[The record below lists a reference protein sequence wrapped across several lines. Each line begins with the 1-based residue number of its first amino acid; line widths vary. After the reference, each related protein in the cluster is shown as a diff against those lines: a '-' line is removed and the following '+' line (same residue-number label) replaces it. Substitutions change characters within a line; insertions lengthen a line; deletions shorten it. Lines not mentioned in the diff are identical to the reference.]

1 MCVSCQVS
9 SRGHESRIPVE
20 RIENIIVWI
29 FYQVVL
35 LPLRSRGTGQTVV
48 QCSVLVHV
56 WAGNPS
62 VTHSSH
68 SRAHHTRWGFLFPH
82 LTEREAK
89 RWQYM
94 FQIKGAIVIRIH
106 NYFCPLLLL
115 LLLC

>member
-35 LPLRSRGTGQTVV
+35 LPLRSRGTGQTMV

-56 WAGNPS
+56 WAGIPS

-68 SRAHHTRWGFLFPH
+68 SRAHHTWWGCRVFFL
-82 LTEREAK
+82 
-89 RWQYM
+89 
-94 FQIKGAIVIRIH
+94 I
-106 NYFCPLLLL
+106 
-115 LLLC
+115 